1 MNLANDRPTPA
12 VPNESQHLR
21 DLVADVE
28 TRLGQ
33 LRSWA
38 QHNERN
44 ESIQKKR
51 VEEIEA
57 ARIDIEQQA
66 RQLNLRQTQI
76 EAERAR
82 FEEDK
87 RKVEQSR
94 TEIERDRA
102 ANAQRVTA
110 IELVEQE
117 LEAERARLLSQWKQI
132 NDYRK
137 AQDTLLAILENER
150 TELERLRAELRAS
163 RTARLQQDAP
173 APGMPGTPG
182 IPGISASPAIS
193 GSTTSLT
200 TESVSAPASAAED
213 LLHHDEAA

>member
-1 MNLANDRPTPA
+1 MNLANDRPTPS

-57 ARIDIEQQA
+57 ARIEIEQQT

-94 TEIERDRA
+94 IEIERDRA
-102 ANAQRVTA
+102 ATAQRAKAV
-110 IELVEQE
+110 ELVEQE
-117 LEAERARLLSQWKQI
+117 LEAERARLLSQWKQV

-163 RTARLQQDAP
+163 RTARLHQDAT
-173 APGMPGTPG
+173 PGMTGTPG
-182 IPGISASPAIS
+182 ISAGPSIP
-193 GSTTSLT
+193 GSTSTVT